1 MPYKLAV
8 YMTTSMYLLFV
19 CFFCS
24 RESNRLTK
32 LTKKNRNSH
41 AQRKTAGFYVDKE
54 NCNT

>member
-8 YMTTSMYLLFV
+8 YMTRSMCLLFV
-19 CFFCS
+19 WFFCS